1 MHWSVKLMPGV
12 IFTQVAKL
20 LKPKIKSLFYDTGPK
35 KTTPKCGISVKGEYN
50 PDVCFHGYEV
60 NFGCV
65 TSAYQTLPFFM
76 NSHGPKYTQYTT
88 VSHEQLPGHH
98 LEVSAGNFRSSSLF
112 LETLVSAPLIKWRVK
127 TESTMKLCNFDFQ
140 WTKNLVPENWKH
152 SGFLFT
158 FLKTSRCNKSCVI
171 TLTKIPH
178 GTESEKINV
187 KFHKI
192 TSFTWNVQRFTCV
205 FTILVK
211 FDIHFPGLPWD
222 IFFGSY
228 YRWLIT
234 SLGLK
239 KCKKERNIL

>member
-1 MHWSVKLMPGV
+1 MVDSQMHWSVKLMPGV

-98 LEVSAGNFRSSSLF
+98 LEVSAGNFKNSRWF
-112 LETLVSAPLIKWRVK
+112 LQTLISAPLSKRRV
-127 TESTMKLCNFDFQ
+127 NFRD
-140 WTKNLVPENWKH
+140 L
-152 SGFLFT
+152 
-158 FLKTSRCNKSCVI
+158 
-171 TLTKIPH
+171 
-178 GTESEKINV
+178 
-187 KFHKI
+187 KFHYFGY
-192 TSFTWNVQRFTCV
+192 SSD
-205 FTILVK
+205 ILN
-211 FDIHFPGLPWD
+211 
-222 IFFGSY
+222 
-228 YRWLIT
+228 T
-234 SLGLK
+234 
-239 KCKKERNIL
+239 